1 MTTPADRDA
10 NSTNGTHGTPGK
22 NGTAGASG
30 ARARALV
37 PRLSG
42 SLVHWVS
49 AQWQRR
55 GVMAWL
61 FWPLS
66 WIFAGVA
73 AWRRLSFR
81 RGWKTSTRL
90 PVPVIVV
97 GNLTVGG
104 TGKTPTVIALVAA
117 LRQQGYRPGVLS
129 RGYGAQLSR
138 PTEVVATSRPE
149 DVGDEPLLIAKRTSV
164 PVWVWP
170 ARVEGGRALLAA
182 HPECDVIVCDDGLQH
197 YALARD
203 VEIAVFDHRLGG
215 NGFLLPAGPL
225 REPLS
230 RRRDANLIND
240 PFGKTLPDWPNTWRL
255 TLALGDAW
263 CVSQPTLSRPLAHFA
278 GAGASSPASASA
290 PVPASATPAPAPAS
304 RRILAAAGIG
314 APERFFAA
322 LRAAGLTIET
332 LPLPDH
338 YDFATNP
345 FDGVAADAILITEKD
360 AVKCLTWSDPRV
372 WAVPAE
378 AALDA
383 RLVSLVVEKLRGH
396 PTV

>member
-1 MTTPADRDA
+1 M
-10 NSTNGTHGTPGK
+10 
-22 NGTAGASG
+22 
-30 ARARALV
+30 

-42 SLVHWVS
+42 ALAHWVT

-55 GVMAWL
+55 GLLAWL
-61 FWPLS
+61 LWPLS
-66 WIFAGVA
+66 WIFGAVA
-73 AWRRLSFR
+73 AWRRVCFR

-90 PVPVIVV
+90 PVPVVVV

-117 LRQQGYRPGVLS
+117 LRAQGYTPGVLS
-129 RGYGAQLSR
+129 RGYGAALSR
-138 PTEVVATSRPE
+138 PTEVGADATPE
-149 DVGDEPLLIAKRTSV
+149 AVGDEPLLIARRTGA

-170 ARVEGGRALLAA
+170 SRVEGGRALLAA
-182 HPECDVIVCDDGLQH
+182 RPECDVIVCDDGLQH
-197 YALARD
+197 YALERD

-230 RRRDANLIND
+230 RRRDASLIND
-240 PFGKTLPDWPNTWRL
+240 PYGKTLPAWPNTWRL
-255 TLALGDAW
+255 SLTLGHAW
-263 CVSQPTLSRPLAHFA
+263 CVSQPSLTRALAHFA
-278 GAGASSPASASA
+278 G
-290 PVPASATPAPAPAS
+290 
-304 RRILAAAGIG
+304 RRVLAAAGIG

-322 LRAAGLTIET
+322 LRGAGLQIET
-332 LPLPDH
+332 LALPDH
-338 YDFATNP
+338 YDFAANP
-345 FDGVAADAILITEKD
+345 FDGVAAEAILITEKD

-383 RLVSLVVEKLRGH
+383 RLVSLVVEKLRGY

>member
-1 MTTPADRDA
+1 MTAPASPDPHARRGND
-10 NSTNGTHGTPGK
+10 SVSGT
-22 NGTAGASG
+22 
-30 ARARALV
+30 RARALV

-55 GVMAWL
+55 GVAAWL
-61 FWPLS
+61 LWPLS
-66 WIFAGVA
+66 WIFAGIA
-73 AWRRLSFR
+73 AWRRLGFR

-90 PVPVIVV
+90 PVPVVVV

-117 LRQQGYRPGVLS
+117 LRQ
-129 RGYGAQLSR
+129 RGYS
-138 PTEVVATSRPE
+138 P
-149 DVGDEPLLIAKRTSV
+149 
-164 PVWVWP
+164 
-170 ARVEGGRALLAA
+170 
-182 HPECDVIVCDDGLQH
+182 
-197 YALARD
+197 

-230 RRRDANLIND
+230 RQRDANLIND
-240 PFGKTLPDWPNTWRL
+240 PYGKTLPDWPNTWRL

-263 CVSQPTLSRPLAHFA
+263 CVSQPSLSRPLAHFA
-278 GAGASSPASASA
+278 AGNGATTSSVAMAAATAAAATTTAPTSPA
-290 PVPASATPAPAPAS
+290 P

-345 FDGVAADAILITEKD
+345 FDGVAAGAILITEKD

>member
-1 MTTPADRDA
+1 
-10 NSTNGTHGTPGK
+10 
-22 NGTAGASG
+22 
-30 ARARALV
+30 
-37 PRLSG
+37 
-42 SLVHWVS
+42 
-49 AQWQRR
+49 
-55 GVMAWL
+55 MAWL
-61 FWPLS
+61 LWPMS
-66 WIFAGVA
+66 WIFAAMA
-73 AWRRLSFR
+73 AWRRMSFR

-90 PVPVIVV
+90 PVPVVVV

-104 TGKTPTVIALVAA
+104 TGKTPTVIALVTA
-117 LRQQGYRPGVLS
+117 LRKLGYTPGVLS
-129 RGYGAQLSR
+129 RGYGARLSH
-138 PTEVVATSRPE
+138 PSEVRDASRPE
-149 DVGDEPLLIAKRTSV
+149 DVGDEPLLIAKRTGA

-170 ARVEGGRALLAA
+170 SRVEGGQALLAA

-240 PFGKTLPDWPNTWRL
+240 PYGKTLPDWPNTWRL

-263 CVSQPTLSRPLAHFA
+263 CVSQPSLSRPLAHFA
-278 GAGASSPASASA
+278 SRGPASAPLTTSTAIASGDGAPSA
-290 PVPASATPAPAPAS
+290 PTAP
-304 RRILAAAGIG
+304 RRVLAAAGIG

>member
-1 MTTPADRDA
+1 MTAPASPDPHARRGND
-10 NSTNGTHGTPGK
+10 SVSGT
-22 NGTAGASG
+22 
-30 ARARALV
+30 RARALV

-55 GVMAWL
+55 GVAAWL
-61 FWPLS
+61 LWPLS
-66 WIFAGVA
+66 WIFAGIA
-73 AWRRLSFR
+73 AWRRLGFR

-90 PVPVIVV
+90 PVPVVVV

-117 LRQQGYRPGVLS
+117 LRQRGYSPGVLS
-129 RGYGAQLSR
+129 RGYGARLSS
-138 PTEVVATSRPE
+138 PTEVRETSRPE
-149 DVGDEPLLIAKRTSV
+149 DVGDEPLLIAKRTGA

-230 RRRDANLIND
+230 RQRDANLIND
-240 PFGKTLPDWPNTWRL
+240 PYGKTLPDWPNTWRL

-263 CVSQPTLSRPLAHFA
+263 CVSQPSLSRPLAHFA
-278 GAGASSPASASA
+278 AGNGATTSSVAMAAATAAAATTTAPTSPA
-290 PVPASATPAPAPAS
+290 P

>member
-1 MTTPADRDA
+1 MTTP
-10 NSTNGTHGTPGK
+10 GTPD
-22 NGTAGASG
+22 APHARH
-30 ARARALV
+30 APRARSRAVV

-42 SLVHWVS
+42 ALAHWVT

-55 GVMAWL
+55 GLLAWL
-61 FWPLS
+61 LWPLS
-66 WIFAGVA
+66 WIFGAVA
-73 AWRRLSFR
+73 AWRRVCFR

-90 PVPVIVV
+90 PVPVVVV

-117 LRQQGYRPGVLS
+117 LRAQGYTPGVLS
-129 RGYGAQLSR
+129 RGYGAALSR
-138 PTEVVATSRPE
+138 PTEVGADATPE
-149 DVGDEPLLIAKRTSV
+149 AVGDEPLLIARRTGA

-170 ARVEGGRALLAA
+170 SRVEGGRALLAA
-182 HPECDVIVCDDGLQH
+182 RPECDVIVCDDGLQH
-197 YALARD
+197 YALERD

-230 RRRDANLIND
+230 RRRDASLIND
-240 PFGKTLPDWPNTWRL
+240 PYGKTLPAWPNTWRL
-255 TLALGDAW
+255 SLTLGHAW
-263 CVSQPTLSRPLAHFA
+263 CVSQPSLTRALAHFA
-278 GAGASSPASASA
+278 G
-290 PVPASATPAPAPAS
+290 
-304 RRILAAAGIG
+304 RRVLAAAGIG

-322 LRAAGLTIET
+322 LRGAGLQIET
-332 LPLPDH
+332 LALPDH
-338 YDFATNP
+338 YDFAANP
-345 FDGVAADAILITEKD
+345 FDGVAAEAILITEKD

-383 RLVSLVVEKLRGH
+383 RLVSLVVEKLRGY